1 MKKGVAMFK
10 IRQDEAA
17 RSRSVPARPDDFT
30 ITFSEPGLGIR
41 PAALAPAAGFGSAEP
56 TSAWPA
62 RRSDRELDPSPG
74 DAGPPILYP
83 DGTVTFTVHDFQTGT
98 NFVASFHCPLY
109 SGRHARPAELL
120 DGHRAWARAFDLFA
134 DDDDYA
140 RFCAARF
147 DDLVSAQRHMLS
159 LEAALVVSHLMTWFF
174 VYDDVQERQDARNLG
189 GSTVTH
195 RAVRRHLEVLDGDSP
210 RARDSPT
217 LFAFADL
224 LRQARQLDASDDEWY
239 RRTVEHLREYLY
251 GTLGEGS
258 LDPPTGANTALHWQ
272 VRQLTAGV
280 PPGCVLTAGALR
292 IVPSFG
298 TGDVF
303 VRRMEQLNINYNV
316 WINDLL
322 GLNRDQRDGL
332 HNTILI
338 LRNEFG
344 LSLEQATR
352 MSAHHSDQELRA
364 FLNIER
370 ELPRLLGETWRSEA
384 ANIAAY
390 GEVLKGC
397 MRGLVDWTASSHRYL
412 AAKDM
417 SLRGG

>member
-1 MKKGVAMFK
+1 M
-10 IRQDEAA
+10 
-17 RSRSVPARPDDFT
+17 
-30 ITFSEPGLGIR
+30 
-41 PAALAPAAGFGSAEP
+41 
-56 TSAWPA
+56 
-62 RRSDRELDPSPG
+62 
-74 DAGPPILYP
+74 
-83 DGTVTFTVHDFQTGT
+83 
-98 NFVASFHCPLY
+98 
-109 SGRHARPAELL
+109 
-120 DGHRAWARAFDLFA
+120 
-134 DDDDYA
+134 
-140 RFCAARF
+140 
-147 DDLVSAQRHMLS
+147 
-159 LEAALVVSHLMTWFF
+159 
-174 VYDDVQERQDARNLG
+174 
-189 GSTVTH
+189 
-195 RAVRRHLEVLDGDSP
+195 
-210 RARDSPT
+210 
-217 LFAFADL
+217 
-224 LRQARQLDASDDEWY
+224 
-239 RRTVEHLREYLY
+239 
-251 GTLGEGS
+251 
-258 LDPPTGANTALHWQ
+258 
-272 VRQLTAGV
+272 
-280 PPGCVLTAGALR
+280 
-292 IVPSFG
+292 PSFG